1 MSEADQTVWVIS
13 SFISGMVIIYLTAR
27 IVGNERKTLW
37 FRKREKFNF
46 FTKRGFLG
54 DRLNF
59 GVPRCWQGFAV
70 SLAMVA
76 AISLS
81 SCIIMVVVKN

>member
-1 MSEADQTVWVIS
+1 MSEADQTVWVIA
-13 SFISGMVIIYLTAR
+13 SFFTAMVIIYLTAKM
-27 IVGNERKTLW
+27 VGDEKKLIW

-54 DRLNF
+54 DVFNF

-70 SLAMVA
+70 SLAMMA

-81 SCIIMVVVKN
+81 SCVIMVVMKN